1 MGSDSRSF
9 TKYEIH
15 SKTGSHI
22 QCINVEK
29 CKMIFFLKVKQIRN
43 NQNLFH
49 ASIMKLT
56 LKKIR

>member
-29 CKMIFFLKVKQIRN
+29 CKMIFF
-43 NQNLFH
+43 
-49 ASIMKLT
+49 
-56 LKKIR
+56 